1 MLERSSYNLNM
12 NTLDGTRRAQIVAA
26 LVEGNSIRA
35 TSRMTGASKN
45 TIVKLLADLGHVCA
59 MYQDVALRNLP
70 CRRIQVDEIW
80 SFVYAKAKNVTDKIR
95 QEQGPEV
102 GNIWTWTAICADTK
116 LVPVWSKYSNA
127 QRVSSLHLSKGCLN
141 LASRS
146 DTYSFRVRS
155 SLPASSPR
163 SRFEPAVRTPGGP
176 VARHPQLR
184 GRKTALRREIP
195 STLRGFQGP
204 LSC

>member
-1 MLERSSYNLNM
+1 MTRIAIVGGGINGLVAANYLARGGADV
-12 NTLDGTRRAQIVAA
+12 TLHERRAHVGGACVSEA
-26 LVEGNSIRA
+26 VTVDGVDYEFPLGA
-35 TSRMTGASKN
+35 TVLGFMQDFVLEETGLSSR
-45 TIVKLLADLGHVCA
+45 L
-59 MYQDVALRNLP
+59 
-70 CRRIQVDEIW
+70 E
-80 SFVYAKAKNVTDKIR
+80 
-95 QEQGPEV
+95 
-102 GNIWTWTAICADTK
+102 TWAPPHPK
-116 LVPVWSKYSNA
+116 LVHFPGVPEPVYIHRDPVWSKYSNA

-141 LASRS
+141 PASRS

-176 VARHPQLR
+176 VARHPQPR

-195 STLRGFQGP
+195 STLRGFQGR

>member
-1 MLERSSYNLNM
+1 MTTVIAAPPPTAGIHVLQQLNIVENYDLAKM
-12 NTLDGTRRAQIVAA
+12 GYHSADALHVLIEATKLAGADRRGMGGDPDFVDMP
-26 LVEGNSIRA
+26 
-35 TSRMTGASKN
+35 MTGLLSKPYAAKRKALIDMN
-45 TIVKLLADLGHVCA
+45 KA
-59 MYQDVALRNLP
+59 MA
-70 CRRIQVDEIW
+70 
-80 SFVYAKAKNVTDKIR
+80 
-95 QEQGPEV
+95 
-102 GNIWTWTAICADTK
+102 
-116 LVPVWSKYSNA
+116 VWSKYSNA